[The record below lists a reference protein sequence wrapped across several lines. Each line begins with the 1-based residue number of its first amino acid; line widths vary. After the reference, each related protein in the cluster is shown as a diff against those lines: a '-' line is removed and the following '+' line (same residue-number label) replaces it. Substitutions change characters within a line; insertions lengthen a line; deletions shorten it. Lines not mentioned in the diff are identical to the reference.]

1 MKRITAIFLSLFMI
15 LSMINIA
22 YADETLDTKVCF
34 ELTSDGEHVVT
45 VPTGTEIVVTYS
57 LDNETSEESFDVSN
71 ITNEIYY
78 DHTFFEL
85 VEDSIEKVYNQNA
98 ALHVYSN
105 DQHAI
110 YFNDFHLPNAKSYAD
125 GQVVGRFKL
134 KVLATSGNSTITS
147 NRTSLQYRGVSYQLG
162 CENLTVFV
170 DQPLPVMYKVTY
182 DNNGSIS
189 TEEKPEGTIIL
200 PGKPFPGVDGYEFV
214 GWEHDGIIYKSG
226 DEFEL
231 TGDVTFTAKWKEIIQ
246 IKNYTLSFDTN
257 GGTEVKSVSAQE
269 GTVINLSDYTTT
281 RTGYTFEGWYS
292 DEGLTSKVTSITLDA
307 NKTVYAKW
315 KKESSGGGGG
325 GGGSSVSKFTIT
337 FADLDGTKLDSLES
351 KEGSTVDLTKYI
363 FQKEGYVFDGWY
375 TEKELVNKVTSIKIT
390 KDITLYA
397 KWTKKDD
404 SASKE
409 HDTHPEMLTK
419 EHYAYIVGREGGR
432 IEPMANITRAEVAT
446 IFFRLLTEEA
456 REKNITRTNNF
467 VDVAEDSWYNTAVS
481 TLAQLGIVNG
491 RTEDTFAPNAYI
503 TRAEFTAIATRFS
516 DSDYV
521 GKDMFSDIEGH
532 WANAYINAA
541 ASLGWVEGNNG
552 IFRPDDKITRAEVMT
567 IVNRVLNRV
576 PRSEADLHEDM
587 TRWEDNANTN
597 AWYYLAVQEA
607 TNSHDYEL
615 DDNGTNERWVN
626 IKANPDWTE
635 FEK

>member
-1 MKRITAIFLSLFMI
+1 MYHKGNRVGITALS
-15 LSMINIA
+15 A
-22 YADETLDTKVCF
+22 A
-34 ELTSDGEHVVT
+34 G
-45 VPTGTEIVVTYS
+45 TGRY
-57 LDNETSEESFDVSN
+57 
-71 ITNEIYY
+71 
-78 DHTFFEL
+78 
-85 VEDSIEKVYNQNA
+85 
-98 ALHVYSN
+98 
-105 DQHAI
+105 
-110 YFNDFHLPNAKSYAD
+110 
-125 GQVVGRFKL
+125 
-134 KVLATSGNSTITS
+134 
-147 NRTSLQYRGVSYQLG
+147 
-162 CENLTVFV
+162 
-170 DQPLPVMYKVTY
+170 
-182 DNNGSIS
+182 
-189 TEEKPEGTIIL
+189 PE
-200 PGKPFPGVDGYEFV
+200 
-214 GWEHDGIIYKSG
+214 
-226 DEFEL
+226 
-231 TGDVTFTAKWKEIIQ
+231 
-246 IKNYTLSFDTN
+246 
-257 GGTEVKSVSAQE
+257 
-269 GTVINLSDYTTT
+269 
-281 RTGYTFEGWYS
+281 
-292 DEGLTSKVTSITLDA
+292 DEGAIR
-307 NKTVYAKW
+307 
-315 KKESSGGGGG
+315 
-325 GGGSSVSKFTIT
+325 GGGSAPEKYTIT
-337 FADLDGTKLDSLES
+337 FTEVDGTKLDSLET
-351 KEGSTVDLTKYI
+351 KEGTTVDLSKYT
-363 FQKEGYVFDGWY
+363 FQKEGYVFEGWY
-375 TEKELVNKVTSIKIT
+375 TDKELTNKVTSVKIT

-397 KWTKKDD
+397 KWN
-404 SASKE
+404 KE
-409 HDTHPEMLTK
+409 EGTTPPAGDNHPEILTK
-419 EHYAYIVGREGGR
+419 DHYAYIVGREGGR

-516 DSDYV
+516 DADYV

-587 TRWEDNANTN
+587 TRWEDNANTK